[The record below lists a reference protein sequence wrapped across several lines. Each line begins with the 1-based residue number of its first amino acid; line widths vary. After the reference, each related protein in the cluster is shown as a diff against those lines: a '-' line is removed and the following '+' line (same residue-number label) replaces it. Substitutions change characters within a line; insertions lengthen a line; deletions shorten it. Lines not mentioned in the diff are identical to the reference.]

1 MGLQD
6 TQRAIAKFQVKV
18 KVAKACHFSFS
29 FFCLFDTYIRTY
41 KNNNARQFQK
51 EREAAMTKKTKTI
64 EEILNWWNI
73 GNYCTL
79 EDGLAFHF
87 TFDGSNWSNAE
98 RVPDKQLT
106 ALILQ
111 LKWKRLGTIGE
122 QPNGGGDNME
132 DQTWRIIPEYLV
144 RIFRYAFLHVDRI
157 SGFGW
162 VVNGKNGLQLDF
174 VWPFSIEM
182 WNRMLPMDKNDND
195 DMATSFPRQQNWI
208 KIMNATKCD
217 WDTVVFKNT
226 KGKLQSG

>member
-1 MGLQD
+1 MRYIIVQSTRIRYDVRTRSFSEGMNECRMIYSSIWFLDNKKKMGLQD

-122 QPNGGGDNME
+122 QPNGGI
-132 DQTWRIIPEYLV
+132 TWRTKP
-144 RIFRYAFLHVDRI
+144 
-157 SGFGW
+157 G
-162 VVNGKNGLQLDF
+162 GLSL
-174 VWPFSIEM
+174 SI
-182 WNRMLPMDKNDND
+182 
-195 DMATSFPRQQNWI
+195 
-208 KIMNATKCD
+208 
-217 WDTVVFKNT
+217 
-226 KGKLQSG
+226 